1 MFQFYSFEI
10 LSVNI
15 LFILSYKNGL
25 KTIQYISIMSLDFVI
40 IPSNLIYEENAH
52 DVVAM
57 MKHNI
62 THNMNI
68 EFDTNYDKLLST
80 RITKWR
86 KEEYDIII
94 VDGNYVEASYLTV
107 QFYDKGSKLEK
118 MSLMEFIDTVSS
130 FEDEIEGD
138 NEKKRNDS
146 TDDDDVNCA
155 IM

>member
-1 MFQFYSFEI
+1 
-10 LSVNI
+10 
-15 LFILSYKNGL
+15 
-25 KTIQYISIMSLDFVI
+25 MSLDFVV
-40 IPSNLIYEENAH
+40 IPSNSIYEENAH

-62 THNMNI
+62 PHSMTI

-80 RITKWR
+80 RISKWR

-94 VDGNYVEASYLTV
+94 VDGNYIEASYLTV
-107 QFYDKGSKLEK
+107 QFYEKGSRLEK

-130 FEDEIEGD
+130 FEDEEED
-138 NEKKRNDS
+138 DVKKRNTS
-146 TDDDDVNCA
+146 TDEDDATCV

>member
-1 MFQFYSFEI
+1 
-10 LSVNI
+10 
-15 LFILSYKNGL
+15 
-25 KTIQYISIMSLDFVI
+25 MSLDFVV

-62 THNMNI
+62 THTMNI

-80 RITKWR
+80 RIAKWR

-94 VDGNYVEASYLTV
+94 VDGNYIEASYLTV
-107 QFYDKGSKLEK
+107 QFCDKGSKLEK

-130 FEDEIEGD
+130 FEDDCEGEP
-138 NEKKRNDS
+138 EKKRNDS
-146 TDDDDVNCA
+146 TDDEDATCV

>member
-1 MFQFYSFEI
+1 
-10 LSVNI
+10 
-15 LFILSYKNGL
+15 
-25 KTIQYISIMSLDFVI
+25 MSLDFVV
-40 IPSNLIYEENAH
+40 IPSNPIYEDNAQ

-57 MKHNI
+57 MNHNI
-62 THNMNI
+62 QHKMNI

-80 RITKWR
+80 RIAKWR

-107 QFYDKGSKLEK
+107 QFYEKGSRLEK

-130 FEDEIEGD
+130 FEEEGDGDEIKKPDDE
-138 NEKKRNDS
+138 NNTKKRNDS
-146 TDDDDVNCA
+146 TDDDDTNCV

>member
-1 MFQFYSFEI
+1 
-10 LSVNI
+10 
-15 LFILSYKNGL
+15 
-25 KTIQYISIMSLDFVI
+25 MSLDFVV
-40 IPSNLIYEENAH
+40 IPSNTIYEDNAQ

-62 THNMNI
+62 QHKMNI
-68 EFDTNYDKLLST
+68 EFDTNYEKLLST
-80 RITKWR
+80 RIAKWR

-107 QFYDKGSKLEK
+107 QFYEKGSRLEK

-130 FEDEIEGD
+130 FEEDDGKEVNQSKDE
-138 NEKKRNDS
+138 NKRNDS
-146 TDDDDVNCA
+146 TDDDDSNCV